1 MTYKDDL
8 DIIKAAEGDSSK
20 MTLNAITE
28 LDNKGMLGRYSD
40 GGSGSSDIPYDVIFT
55 SGNDVS
61 DGNAMEII
69 RHPDEL
75 SNPHTW
81 NAALYTVS
89 GAHDVYYP
97 CKYINGRLYVFK
109 GQNTG
114 SCRREQYVADSKSG
128 GVPSSWDDV
137 VIVYAGY
144 ETLSGD
150 ENQ

>member
-8 DIIKAAEGDSSK
+8 DIIKAAEGDTNKLS
-20 MTLNAITE
+20 LNAITE
-28 LDNKGMLGRYSD
+28 LDNKGLLGTYG

-55 SGNDVS
+55 SGNDAS
-61 DGNAMEII
+61 DANAMEII

-81 NAALYTVS
+81 NAAFYTVS
-89 GAHDVYYP
+89 GSHDIYYP

-109 GQNTG
+109 GQNAG
-114 SCRREQYVADSKSG
+114 SCRREEYVADSKSG

-137 VIVYAGY
+137 AIKYVGY

-150 ENQ
+150 QHQ

>member
-28 LDNKGMLGRYSD
+28 LDNKGLLGTYG
-40 GGSGSSDIPYDVIFT
+40 GGSGSSDLPYDVIFT
-55 SGNDVS
+55 SGDDAS
-61 DGNAMEII
+61 AMKII

-75 SNPHTW
+75 SNPYTW

-109 GQNTG
+109 GQNAG
-114 SCRREQYVADSKSG
+114 SCRREEYVADSKSG
-128 GVPSSWDDV
+128 GVPSNWDDV
-137 VIVYAGY
+137 AIKYVGY
-144 ETLSGD
+144 ETLSK
-150 ENQ
+150 NQHQ

>member
-40 GGSGSSDIPYDVIFT
+40 GGSGSSDLPYDVIFT
-55 SGNDVS
+55 YDDDAS
-61 DGNAMEII
+61 AMKII
-69 RHPDEL
+69 KHPNEL

-97 CKYINGRLYVFK
+97 CKYIDGRLYVFK
-109 GQNTG
+109 GQNAG
-114 SCRREQYVADSKSG
+114 SCRREEYVADSKSG

-137 VIVYAGY
+137 AIIYAGY
-144 ETLSGD
+144 ETLSIH
-150 ENQ
+150 QHQ

>member
-8 DIIKAAEGDSSK
+8 DIIKAAEGDTNKLS
-20 MTLNAITE
+20 LNAITE
-28 LDNKGMLGRYSD
+28 LDNKGLLGTYG
-40 GGSGSSDIPYDVIFT
+40 GGSGSSDLPYDVIFT
-55 SGNDVS
+55 SGDDAS
-61 DGNAMEII
+61 GMKII
-69 RHPDEL
+69 RHPNEL

-97 CKYINGRLYVFK
+97 CKYIDGRLYVFK
-109 GQNTG
+109 GQNAD
-114 SCRREQYVADSKSG
+114 SCRREEYVADSKSG

-150 ENQ
+150 EHQ